1 MADEYLVSIVIV
13 TYNSADYVEACINSI
28 DARRGRVAYAFE
40 IIVIEKE
47 GLIKAAQLQKLVSAH
62 GEAAP

>member
-28 DARRGRVAYAFE
+28 YARRGRSAYALE
-40 IIVIEKE
+40 IIVVDNHSSDDTVRI
-47 GLIKAAQLQKLVSAH
+47 LN
-62 GEAAP
+62 